1 MVLWH
6 WQKAIRSGTCLYRI
20 RTAIHSF
27 IHVHEIAKKAV
38 WEYYTGRKN
47 EAEKYLQE
55 ISEKFF
61 VVIEKLKALKEILL
75 DGKKQYIH

>member
-20 RTAIHSF
+20 RTAIHSL
-27 IHVHEIAKKAV
+27 HEIAKKAV

-55 ISEKFF
+55 ISEKYF
-61 VVIEKLKALKEILL
+61 VVIEKLKALNEILL